1 MPLRKSKLRFAIPL
15 EELVALQK
23 KLCGLFVRWWWTH
36 CCWGNVMWTKF
47 ECSVALATEIGI
59 SDDSMQ
65 LHTPSVY
72 YTVPTGFIWHPWYKC
87 QCQNMVRYDHK
98 TFPYYLLKQ
107 KEISN
112 LGIKQCWMNQW
123 LIPLHMTIHF
133 GYKSNLR
140 WCDSM
145 TAFFLGSFFGIR
157 SREEWKQH
165 DVHIETW
172 TNLYSFRKLL
182 STINMEKYSGNE
194 KNKINYTIAKTA
206 VKSIKRYASNSIYSK
221 RSAKERI
228 SHMLIEIIGL
238 HQRQKVG
245 LRVIVHMPIT

>member
-23 KLCGLFVRWWWTH
+23 KLCGLFVRWWWMH

-145 TAFFLGSFFGIR
+145 TAFFWEAFSEFAHGRNGNNTIFTSKHGQICTVLANCYQQST
-157 SREEWKQH
+157 WKNIQ
-165 DVHIETW
+165 EMKRT
-172 TNLYSFRKLL
+172 
-182 STINMEKYSGNE
+182 
-194 KNKINYTIAKTA
+194 
-206 VKSIKRYASNSIYSK
+206 KSIIRLPKQ
-221 RSAKERI
+221 
-228 SHMLIEIIGL
+228 L
-238 HQRQKVG
+238 
-245 LRVIVHMPIT
+245 